1 MQILP
6 HVLTFAIVFFA
17 VAGLG
22 AAVVVAVVADFLVRN
37 RAQRLRLR
45 MPVLTYY
52 RHLPLSH

>member
-1 MQILP
+1 VQLLP
-6 HVLTFAIVFFA
+6 HLAVLTAVFFT
-17 VAGLG
+17 V
-22 AAVVVAVVADFLVRN
+22 AAVGLAVLAGRVADFVVRN